1 MIRDCWWETD
11 TSAQVQVF
19 VLRQFSLT
27 SGNEPKYKS
36 IRLLPEE
43 AAIVADIIIKRL
55 AEAKK

>member
-27 SGNEPKYKS
+27 SGDEPKYKS